1 MIQNRKAT
9 YDYFI
14 LDKFTAGIILTG
26 PEVKSIRNGDANIGD
41 AFCYIKDGELW
52 LKGMYVKP
60 YKYSRIEF
68 DPSQDRK
75 LLLKKKELR
84 KISDELADK
93 GKTLIPLSVNNDS
106 RLIKV
111 NIGIGKGKKNYDKRE
126 TIKKRDSDRELQ
138 RYRS

>member
-9 YDYFI
+9 FDYFI
-14 LDKFTAGIILTG
+14 LDKFYAGIILEG
-26 PEVKSIRNGDANIGD
+26 PEVKSIRKGDASISE
-41 AFCYIKDGELW
+41 AFCYMKDGELW
-52 LKGMYVKP
+52 IKGMYVKP
-60 YKYSRIEF
+60 YKHSRIEF
-68 DPSQDRK
+68 DSVRDRK

-84 KISDELADK
+84 KIADELADK
-93 GKTLIPLSVNNDS
+93 GKTLIPLSVNNEG

-138 RYRS
+138 RYR

>member
-1 MIQNRKAT
+1 MIQNRKAN

-60 YKYSRIEF
+60 YKYSSKEF

-93 GKTLIPLSVNNDS
+93 GKTLIPLSVSNDS

-138 RYRS
+138 RFR